1 MRLFGTDGIRS
12 EAGKYPL
19 TAEHILKLAKASSL
33 VLKKKNSISR
43 VVINKDTR
51 LSGYIYEPAL
61 TAGFISMGINVVL
74 VGPLPTPALTL
85 LSKSLR
91 ADFSVMITAS
101 HNPFYDNGLKF
112 FSSTGLKISSED
124 EKKIEEIFFNYD
136 FDNYKIKHSNYGKA
150 VRLKDAIGRYS
161 EALKRSSDRDL
172 DYSKIRVVLD
182 CANGAAYKV
191 APEVLFEM
199 GVDLQTIA
207 DNPSGTNINEK
218 CGSLYPNK
226 ASQIVK
232 KKKFHIGICLDG
244 DGDRV
249 VLIDDKGEV
258 LKGEELIF
266 ILAKYYLKKKL
277 LKKGSK
283 IVTNE
288 IANFGLDVS
297 LKNLGIK
304 LLRVKVGDKNIL
316 NEIKKNNYLFGGE
329 PSGHFIFR
337 DDLLIGDGMAT
348 AIRILSIMLKEK
360 QKLSELKKGINLLD
374 FININQKIDREKFYQ
389 NEDIIYR
396 KLNMLLKS
404 KKLFFNVRP
413 SGTEPILRVNLQ
425 YHKRNIKVN
434 ELNKLKKNILKIIS
448 DAC

>member
-1 MRLFGTDGIRS
+1 MRIFGTDGIRGKV
-12 EAGKYPL
+12 GKYPL
-19 TAEHILKLAKASSL
+19 TAENILKLAKASSL

-101 HNPFYDNGLKF
+101 HNPFFDNGLKF
-112 FSSTGLKISSED
+112 FSNQGYKISTED
-124 EKKIEEIFFNYD
+124 ENKIEDYFFNYN
-136 FDNYKIKHSNYGKA
+136 FDNYKIKHSDYGKA
-150 VRLKDAIGRYS
+150 VRLNDAIGRYS
-161 EALKRSSDRDL
+161 EVLKRSADRDL
-172 DYSKIRVVLD
+172 DYSKIKVTLD

-199 GVDLQTIA
+199 GVDLHTIA
-207 DNPSGTNINEK
+207 DKPSGTNINDR
-218 CGSLYPNK
+218 CGSLFPNK
-226 ASQIVK
+226 ASQVVK
-232 KKKFHIGICLDG
+232 KKKCNIGICLDG

-249 VLIDDKGEV
+249 ILIDEKGDE

-266 ILAKYYLKKKL
+266 IFANYYLKNKS
-277 LKKGSK
+277 LKKRSK

-288 IANFGLDVS
+288 IANFGLDIALNKLG
-297 LKNLGIK
+297 LKLI
-304 LLRVKVGDKNIL
+304 RVKVGDKNIL
-316 NEIKKNNYLFGGE
+316 QEIQKNNHLFGGE

-337 DDLLIGDGMAT
+337 DDLLIGDGMTT
-348 AIRILSIMLKEK
+348 AIRIMSIMLKEK
-360 QKLSELKKGINLLD
+360 KNLSELKKGLDLLSVLD
-374 FININQKIDREKFYQ
+374 INQKIDREKYFQ
-389 NEDIIYR
+389 NEDKIYR
-396 KLNMLLKS
+396 NLNSLLSNKEI
-404 KKLFFNVRP
+404 FFNIRP
-413 SGTEPILRVNLQ
+413 SGTESVLRVNLQ
-425 YHKRNIKVN
+425 YYKRNIKVN
-434 ELNKLKKNILKIIS
+434 VLNKLKINIIKIIS

>member
-1 MRLFGTDGIRS
+1 MRIFGTDGIRGQV
-12 EAGKYPL
+12 GKYPL
-19 TAEHILKLAKASSL
+19 TAENILKLAKASSL

-101 HNPFYDNGLKF
+101 HNPFFDNGLKF
-112 FSSTGLKISSED
+112 FSNQGYKISTE
-124 EKKIEEIFFNYD
+124 EENKIEDCFFNYN
-136 FDNYKIKHSNYGKA
+136 FDNFKIKHSNYGKA
-150 VRLKDAIGRYS
+150 VRLNDAMGRYS
-161 EALKRSSDRDL
+161 EALKRSADRDL
-172 DYSKIRVVLD
+172 DYSKIKVTLD

-199 GVDLQTIA
+199 GVDLHTIA
-207 DNPSGTNINEK
+207 DKPSGTNINDR
-218 CGSLYPNK
+218 CGSLFPNK
-226 ASQIVK
+226 ASQVVK
-232 KKKFHIGICLDG
+232 KKKCNIGICLDG

-249 VLIDDKGEV
+249 ILIDEKGDE

-266 ILAKYYLKKKL
+266 IFANYYLKNKS
-277 LKKGSK
+277 LKKRSK

-288 IANFGLDVS
+288 IANFGLDIALNKLG
-297 LKNLGIK
+297 LKLI
-304 LLRVKVGDKNIL
+304 RVKVGDKNIL
-316 NEIKKNNYLFGGE
+316 QEIQKNNHLFGGE

-337 DDLLIGDGMAT
+337 DDLLIGDGMTT
-348 AIRILSIMLKEK
+348 AIRIMSIMLKEGK
-360 QKLSELKKGINLLD
+360 KLSELKKGLDLLSVLD
-374 FININQKIDREKFYQ
+374 INQKIDRERFLQ
-389 NEDIIYR
+389 NEDKIYR
-396 KLNMLLKS
+396 NLNSLLAN
-404 KKLFFNVRP
+404 KKIFFNIRP
-413 SGTEPILRVNLQ
+413 SGTESVLRVNLQ
-425 YHKRNIKVN
+425 YYKRNIKVN
-434 ELNKLKKNILKIIS
+434 VLNKLKINIIKIIS

>member
-1 MRLFGTDGIRS
+1 MRIFGTDGIRGQV
-12 EAGKYPL
+12 GKYPL
-19 TAEHILKLAKASSL
+19 TAENILKLAKASSL

-101 HNPFYDNGLKF
+101 HNPFFDNGLKF
-112 FSSTGLKISSED
+112 FSNQGYKISTED
-124 EKKIEEIFFNYD
+124 ENKIEDYFFNYN
-136 FDNYKIKHSNYGKA
+136 FDNFKIKHSNYGKA
-150 VRLKDAIGRYS
+150 IRLNDAMGRYS
-161 EALKRSSDRDL
+161 EALKRSADRDL
-172 DYSKIRVVLD
+172 DYSKIKVTLD

-199 GVDLQTIA
+199 GVDLHTIA
-207 DNPSGTNINEK
+207 DKPSGTNINDR
-218 CGSLYPNK
+218 CGSLFPNK
-226 ASQIVK
+226 ASQVVK
-232 KKKFHIGICLDG
+232 KKKCNIGICLDG

-249 VLIDDKGEV
+249 ILIDEKGDE

-266 ILAKYYLKKKL
+266 IFANYYLKNKS
-277 LKKGSK
+277 LKKRSK

-288 IANFGLDVS
+288 IANFGLDIALNKLG
-297 LKNLGIK
+297 LKLI
-304 LLRVKVGDKNIL
+304 RVKVGDKNIL
-316 NEIKKNNYLFGGE
+316 QEIQKNNHLFGGE

-337 DDLLIGDGMAT
+337 DDLLIGDGMTT
-348 AIRILSIMLKEK
+348 AIRIMSIMLKEGK
-360 QKLSELKKGINLLD
+360 KLSELKKGLDLLSVLD
-374 FININQKIDREKFYQ
+374 INQEIDRERFFQ
-389 NEDIIYR
+389 NEDKIYR
-396 KLNMLLKS
+396 NLNSLLSNKEI
-404 KKLFFNVRP
+404 FFNIRP
-413 SGTEPILRVNLQ
+413 SGTESVLRVNLQ
-425 YHKRNIKVN
+425 YYKRNIKVN
-434 ELNKLKKNILKIIS
+434 VLNKLKINIIKIIS

>member
-1 MRLFGTDGIRS
+1 MRIFGTDGIRGQV
-12 EAGKYPL
+12 GKYPL
-19 TAEHILKLAKASSL
+19 TAENILKLAKASSL

-101 HNPFYDNGLKF
+101 HNPFFDNGLKF
-112 FSSTGLKISSED
+112 FSNQGYKISTE
-124 EKKIEEIFFNYD
+124 EENKIEDYFFNYN
-136 FDNYKIKHSNYGKA
+136 FDNFKIKHSNYGKA
-150 VRLKDAIGRYS
+150 VRLNDAIGRYS
-161 EALKRSSDRDL
+161 EVLKRSADRDL
-172 DYSKIRVVLD
+172 DYSKIKVTLD

-199 GVDLQTIA
+199 GVDLHTIA
-207 DNPSGTNINEK
+207 DKPSGTNINDR
-218 CGSLYPNK
+218 CGSLFPNK
-226 ASQIVK
+226 ASQVVK
-232 KKKFHIGICLDG
+232 KKKCNIGICLDG

-249 VLIDDKGEV
+249 ILIDEKGDE

-266 ILAKYYLKKKL
+266 IFANYYLKNKS
-277 LKKGSK
+277 LKKRSK

-288 IANFGLDVS
+288 IANFGLDIALNKLG
-297 LKNLGIK
+297 LKLI
-304 LLRVKVGDKNIL
+304 RVKVGDKNIL
-316 NEIKKNNYLFGGE
+316 QEIQKNNHFFGGE

-337 DDLLIGDGMAT
+337 DDLLIGDGMTT
-348 AIRILSIMLKEK
+348 AIRIMSIMLKEGK
-360 QKLSELKKGINLLD
+360 KLSELKKGLDLLSVLD
-374 FININQKIDREKFYQ
+374 INQEIDRERFFQ
-389 NEDIIYR
+389 NEDKIYR
-396 KLNMLLKS
+396 NLNSLLSNKEI
-404 KKLFFNVRP
+404 FFNIRP
-413 SGTEPILRVNLQ
+413 SGTESVLRVNLQ
-425 YHKRNIKVN
+425 YYKRNIKVN
-434 ELNKLKKNILKIIS
+434 VLNKLKINIIKIIS

>member
-1 MRLFGTDGIRS
+1 MRIFGTDGIRGQV
-12 EAGKYPL
+12 GKYPL
-19 TAEHILKLAKASSL
+19 TAENILKLAKASSL

-101 HNPFYDNGLKF
+101 HNPFFDNGLKF
-112 FSSTGLKISSED
+112 FSNQGYKISTED
-124 EKKIEEIFFNYD
+124 ENKIEDYFFNYN
-136 FDNYKIKHSNYGKA
+136 FDNFKIKHSNYGKA
-150 VRLKDAIGRYS
+150 VRLNDAMGRYS
-161 EALKRSSDRDL
+161 EVLKRSADRDL
-172 DYSKIRVVLD
+172 DYSKIKVTLD

-199 GVDLQTIA
+199 GVDLHTIA
-207 DNPSGTNINEK
+207 DKPSGTNINDR
-218 CGSLYPNK
+218 CGSLFPNK
-226 ASQIVK
+226 ASQVVK
-232 KKKFHIGICLDG
+232 KKKCNIGICLDG

-249 VLIDDKGEV
+249 ILIDEKGDE

-266 ILAKYYLKKKL
+266 IFANYYLKNKS
-277 LKKGSK
+277 LKKRSK

-288 IANFGLDVS
+288 IANFGLDIALNKLG
-297 LKNLGIK
+297 LKLI
-304 LLRVKVGDKNIL
+304 RVKVGDKNIL
-316 NEIKKNNYLFGGE
+316 QEIQKNNHLFGGE

-337 DDLLIGDGMAT
+337 DDLLIGDGMTT
-348 AIRILSIMLKEK
+348 AIRIMSIMLKEGK
-360 QKLSELKKGINLLD
+360 KLSELKKGLDLLNVLD
-374 FININQKIDREKFYQ
+374 INQKIDRERFFQ
-389 NEDIIYR
+389 NEDKIYR
-396 KLNMLLKS
+396 NLNSLLS
-404 KKLFFNVRP
+404 NKKIFFNIRP
-413 SGTEPILRVNLQ
+413 SGTESVLRVNLQ
-425 YHKRNIKVN
+425 YYKRNIKVN
-434 ELNKLKKNILKIIS
+434 VLNKLKINIIKIIS